1 MRLLSSSVARLTLA
15 LALLFAAGA
24 DLQARPAAAVPAA
37 TAKPAAAAAGSG
49 VLVSGLLDFQ
59 VKPTNRTRVVQIA
72 GVAMALALFIIIR
85 STKKH

>member
-1 MRLLSSSVARLTLA
+1 MRLLSSSVARLALA

-24 DLQARPAAAVPAA
+24 DLQARPAAAAPAA
-37 TAKPAAAAAGSG
+37 TAKPAAGSG
-49 VLVSGLLDFQ
+49 VVVGGLLDFQ